1 MFYITYYAQFIL
13 IMEKTKKF
21 IETELQ
27 KYDDLYWEY
36 HSKVQEKEKV
46 ITQLQNEV
54 NYLKADVAK
63 YDAERKHYQELY
75 KEFNLP

>member
-1 MFYITYYAQFIL
+1 
-13 IMEKTKKF
+13 MEKTKKF

-27 KYDDLYWEY
+27 KYDDLYWEW

-46 ITQLQNEV
+46 IAQLQNEV
-54 NYLKADVAK
+54 NYLKEDVAK

-75 KEFNLP
+75 DDLNCA

>member
-1 MFYITYYAQFIL
+1 
-13 IMEKTKKF
+13 
-21 IETELQ
+21 LQ
-27 KYDDLYWEY
+27 KYDDLYWECY
-36 HSKVQEKEKV
+36 SKVQEKEKV

-75 KEFNLP
+75 NEFNLP

>member
-1 MFYITYYAQFIL
+1 
-13 IMEKTKKF
+13 MEKTKKF

-27 KYDDLYWEY
+27 KYDDLYWKW

-46 ITQLQNEV
+46 IAHLQKEV
-54 NYLKADVAK
+54 DYLKADVAK

-75 KEFNLP
+75 DELNYP